1 MSGPIVSRLRGG
13 DGEGMTPLPQTRRRP
28 ATRYTAIGVA
38 VLPMTIG
45 AALMI
50 SDHAA
55 GIAWALLVCGAG
67 LLSVALTQ
75 PRRDHEQV
83 GGGRAGSEPRRDMG
97 I

>member
-1 MSGPIVSRLRGG
+1 MSGPIVSGPRRG
-13 DGEGMTPLPQTRRRP
+13 DGEGMTHIPQTRRRP
-28 ATRYTAIGVA
+28 TARYTAFGVA
-38 VLPMTIG
+38 ALPLTIG
-45 AALMI
+45 AALVI

-75 PRRDHEQV
+75 PRHDREPAS
-83 GGGRAGSEPRRDMG
+83 RPAGSKPHRDIG